1 MTPLELVWPHSYAV
15 IFQNISGERLD
26 LPWLG
31 RRGLIIQ
38 ADEIVAIIGNPL
50 VQPTHFNRYDGKKS
64 IIMLQRLI
72 TDEKLA
78 VLSIPGGDK
87 EADNDTVP
95 VVDVDGVTLL
105 PGCRIEM

>member
-1 MTPLELVWPHSYAV
+1 MTPIEMVWPHSYAV
-15 IFQNISGERLD
+15 IFQNISGGRLD

-31 RRGLIIQ
+31 RRGVVLND
-38 ADEIVAIIGNPL
+38 DEIIAIVGNPL
-50 VQPTHFNRYDGKKS
+50 VQATHPTRYDGKKS
-64 IIMLQRLI
+64 ISMLAELI

-87 EADNDTVP
+87 EADNTAVP
-95 VVDVDGVTLL
+95 VVDSEMQPL